1 MKLTRKWGYSM
12 NDRQKLNQAGFSDYR
27 TIEKNGGTN
36 PIEVSK
42 EFYWEMLEVLPPSKW
57 TRGHDYESFYIC
69 EALTGNLHEWMTRIG
84 NRYFALVAPRSST
97 HEQIINKCLPLIN

>member
-57 TRGHDYESFYIC
+57 TRGQETESFYIC
-69 EALTGNLHEWMTRIG
+69 EALTGNLHEWITRIG
-84 NRYFALVAPRSST
+84 NRYFALIAPRSST
-97 HEQIINKCLPLIN
+97 HEQIISKCLPLTN